1 MGNWRFYGVLCLLCL
16 MGGCGK
22 SGPQPAKA
30 AAPNPKPA
38 QPKILVVHSYHSEYE
53 WVAAVNRGL
62 QMGLLPGDGQ
72 VQHYYMD
79 TKRHADEAWMRQA
92 GGEVMTLIEEWRPD
106 VVVLSDDD
114 AQQYVGRH
122 LAGRES
128 PAVVF
133 CGVNADARVYNYPA
147 SNVTG
152 VLERPH
158 FNESLAFFKRFYP
171 DAGKVV
177 FISDD
182 SSTSRAVID
191 YLKTLPPG
199 AMDVVDYVMPTT
211 FDEWKSAVE
220 AYGHQVDALVVY
232 TYHTVKADAQAKI
245 SMTPRDVMTWTAEN
259 SRLPII
265 GLLVFSVDDGSL
277 CGVLESG
284 VEQGQLAGQLVVEI
298 LGGKRPDELPVVLGT
313 RGQTMMNL
321 HMAHKLGLGVERM
334 ELDHVDVLVG
344 DKRSERVAPKEL

>member
-1 MGNWRFYGVLCLLCL
+1 MGIWRFCGVVGLLCL
-16 MGGCGK
+16 MGGCDK
-22 SGPQPAKA
+22 SGPQQAKA
-30 AAPNPKPA
+30 EAPSVKPA
-38 QPKILVVHSYHSEYE
+38 QPKILVVHSYHAEYE
-53 WVAAVNRGL
+53 WVAAINRGL
-62 QMGLLPGDGQ
+62 QMAMQPGDGR
-72 VQHYYMD
+72 VEHYYMD
-79 TKRHADEAWMRQA
+79 TKRHTDEAWMGQSA
-92 GGEVMTLIEEWRPD
+92 GEVMELIEDWRPD

-122 LAGRES
+122 LAGRER

-133 CGVNADARVYNYPA
+133 CGVNADPRLYDYPA

-171 DAGKVV
+171 DAEKVV

-182 SSTSRAVID
+182 SSTSRAVIA

-199 AMDVVDYVMPTT
+199 AMEVADYVMPTT
-211 FDEWKSAVE
+211 FDAWKSTVE

-232 TYHTVKADAQAKI
+232 TYHTVKADAQAKT
-245 SMTPRDVMTWTAEN
+245 SMTPRDVMAWTAEN

-284 VEQGQLAGQLVVEI
+284 VEQGQLAGQLAVEI
-298 LGGKRPDELPVVLGT
+298 LGGKRPADLPIVTGT

-321 HMAHKLGLGVERM
+321 NMAHQLGLGIERM
-334 ELDHVDVLVG
+334 ELDSVDVLVG
-344 DKRSERVAPKEL
+344 DKRHDRVVPKEL